1 MTNLLRR
8 AVEEVEK
15 LPETEQDEVAS
26 WLLAELADEQR
37 WSAAFA
43 DSQPALAALA
53 AQALAEHE
61 AGVTK

>member
-8 AVEEVEK
+8 AFEEVEK
-15 LPETEQDEVAS
+15 LPETAQDEVAS

-43 DSQPALAALA
+43 NSQPVLANLA

-61 AGVTK
+61 AGVTE